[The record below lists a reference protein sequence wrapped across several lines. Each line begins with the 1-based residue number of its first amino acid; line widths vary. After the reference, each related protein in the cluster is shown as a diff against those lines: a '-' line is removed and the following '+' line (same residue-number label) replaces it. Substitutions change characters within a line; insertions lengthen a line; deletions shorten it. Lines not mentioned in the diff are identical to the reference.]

1 MGIVAV
7 SLRSAIQP
15 TTRNAMIHKKY
26 DFTEH
31 TTADLERIL
40 DFSTAMLE
48 THKEAIKHEPDP
60 EQRNAFTDHIL
71 FLEDG
76 IAQVKAEL
84 QTR

>member
-1 MGIVAV
+1 M
-7 SLRSAIQP
+7 
-15 TTRNAMIHKKY
+15 THTKH

-31 TTADLERIL
+31 TNTDLERIL
-40 DFSTAMLE
+40 DFSIAMLE

-60 EQRNAFTDHIL
+60 EQRTAYAEHIAY
-71 FLEDG
+71 LEDG

>member
-1 MGIVAV
+1 MNN
-7 SLRSAIQP
+7 
-15 TTRNAMIHKKY
+15 TKH

-31 TTADLERIL
+31 TNADLERIL

-60 EQRNAFTDHIL
+60 EQRTAFAEHIA
-71 FLEDG
+71 FLENG